1 MVCLNEKP
9 VLAPVFPTRCHPPPP
24 SSSPWPTWSEQ
35 PWPCSLP
42 PVLGYYASGAEDET
56 SLAGNVSAWR
66 RWVFVP
72 RVLVDV
78 SSVDTRSTLFGQA
91 ASLPVAIAPMAMMKL
106 AHAGGEVAV
115 ARAASTAGAPMVI
128 STMGT
133 MPLAKVAAA
142 AGGATA
148 FQLYVTKDRAFCR
161 SLVRAAETA
170 RCTALIVTVDVPVL
184 GKRESD
190 ERNGFA
196 LPPGLRLANLEGLTD
211 DGEVGASGPT
221 LAAAR
226 DASTGASASTT
237 DAGSRLAALFQR
249 NIDASL
255 TWAFVDWLKNET
267 RLPIWIKGVLA
278 PADARAAVTAGVAG
292 IVVSNHG
299 GRQLDGAIA
308 SADAL
313 PAIVDA
319 VAGAVPILVDG
330 GIRRGADVLR
340 ALLLGA
346 DGVLLG
352 RPVLYGLAV
361 GGVGGVSLVLDIV
374 RDELTRSAALAGVAR
389 LADAKGRRDLLVRVG
404 DVTSR
409 L

>member
-1 MVCLNEKP
+1 M
-9 VLAPVFPTRCHPPPP
+9 PP
-24 SSSPWPTWSEQ
+24 SPPKFL
-35 PWPCSLP
+35 SLADVERAALAVLPP
-42 PVLGYYASGAEDET
+42 PVLGYYASGAEDEST
-56 SLAGNVSAWR
+56 LAANVAAWR
-66 RWVFVP
+66 RWAFVP

-78 SSVDTRSTLFGQA
+78 SAVDVSTSLLGQA
-91 ASLPVAIAPMAMMKL
+91 STMPVAIAPMAMMRL
-106 AHAGGEVAV
+106 AHTQGELAV
-115 ARAASTAGAPMVI
+115 ARAAANAGVPMVI

-133 MPLAKVAAA
+133 TPLADVAAA
-142 AGGATA
+142 AGGGTA

-170 RCTALIVTVDVPVL
+170 GCSALVVTVDVPVL
-184 GKRESD
+184 GKREAD

-196 LPPGLRLANLEGLTD
+196 LPPGLRLANLEGLMD
-211 DGEVGASGPT
+211 DGNHASPTGPT
-221 LAAAR
+221 LANAR
-226 DASTGASASTT
+226 DASAGASADTA

-255 TWAFVDWLKNET
+255 TWAFVDWLKGVT
-267 RLPIWIKGVLA
+267 QLPIWIKGVLS
-278 PADARAAVTAGVAG
+278 PADAATAVSAGVAG

-308 SADAL
+308 SVDAL

-330 GIRRGADVLR
+330 GVRRGSDVLR
-340 ALLLGA
+340 AILLGA

-361 GGVGGVSLVLDIV
+361 GGVGGVARVLDIV
-374 RDELTRSAALAGVAR
+374 RDELVRSAALAGVAR
-389 LADAKGRRDLLVRVG
+389 VADAKGRRDLLVRVG
-404 DVTSR
+404 EMTSK